1 MRIYVPAGLL
11 PVQDEI
17 MTDSPRTVII
27 GLDGVPFG
35 MLKDFAEADVMPNTG
50 RLIRDG
56 LFTPMRST
64 IPEISSVAWSSIIT
78 GVNPGEHGIF
88 GFVDIHPDSYKM
100 RFPNFSD
107 LKQTPFWGRYRGK
120 SIIMNVP
127 STYPVGEMNGVH
139 ISGFVSIDFEKSVYP
154 KPLIARLKEMDY
166 RLDVD
171 SQKAH
176 NSIELFLEDLDKTL
190 EARILAWRYLWDSE
204 DWQIFMLVFTGTDR
218 LMHFLFDAYE
228 DKSHKYHNDFLNHFH
243 RIDCVIGEICS
254 ELTEDDF
261 CLLLSDHGFEML
273 EKDIYVNHLLS
284 REGFLS
290 FNRNSEPKLANI
302 AAATKAFALDPA
314 RIFINQRGKYP
325 AGSVEPTDR
334 NACLKDLKGLFD
346 SLQVDGRR
354 VIRHIYRK
362 EDIYSGPYLDSAA
375 DMILIADKGFN
386 LKGSMAAQQLA
397 DRGPFTGKHT
407 YQNAFLLIRDKR
419 AVSDFIGDHP
429 SVIDAGRLIR
439 SLVTGG

>member
-1 MRIYVPAGLL
+1 L
-11 PVQDEI
+11 PVQDES
-17 MTDSPRTVII
+17 MSESPRTVII

-50 RLIRDG
+50 QIIRDG
-56 LFTPMRST
+56 FFAPMRST

-78 GVNPGEHGIF
+78 GTNPGEHGIF

-100 RFPNFSD
+100 KFPNFSD
-107 LKQTPFWGRYRGK
+107 LKQAPFWGRGKGK
-120 SIIMNVP
+120 SVIMNVP
-127 STYPVGEMNGVH
+127 STYPVSEMNGVH
-139 ISGFVSIDFEKSVYP
+139 ISGFVSIDFEKSVHP
-154 KPLIARLKEMDY
+154 KSFIARLKEMDY

-176 NSIELFLEDLDKTL
+176 SSIDLFLEDLDKTL
-190 EARILAWRYLWDSE
+190 EARIRAYRYLWEGE
-204 DWQIFMLVFTGTDR
+204 DWQTFMLVFTGTDR

-228 DKSHKYHNDFLNHFH
+228 DKDHKYHNDFLNHFR
-243 RIDCVIGEICS
+243 RIDEVIGEVCS
-254 ELTEDDF
+254 KLTGKDS
-261 CLLLSDHGFEML
+261 CLLLSDHGFEAL
-273 EKDIYVNHLLS
+273 EKDVYVNHLLS
-284 REGFLS
+284 SEGFLS
-290 FNRNSEPKLANI
+290 FKQNSERKLVNI
-302 AAATKAFALDPA
+302 DMATKAFALDPA

-325 AGSVEPTDR
+325 AGGVEGGDR
-334 NACLKDLKGLFD
+334 ERCLKDLEGLFD
-346 SLQVDGRR
+346 SLQIDGRK
-354 VIRHIYRK
+354 VIKYIYRK
-362 EDIYSGPYLDSAA
+362 EDVYSGPHLGSAP

-397 DRGPFTGKHT
+397 GKGPFTGKHT

-439 SLVTGG
+439 FLATGS